1 MRTFC
6 TSVYDIGIAA
16 IFAGFFLSCVRT
28 WLCFGIFSRLW
39 IYAYH
44 KAGVQTHKCQNGD
57 RSKSIAQFTLL
68 FITVG
73 VRSSNDV
80 LIAEDTV

>member
-6 TSVYDIGIAA
+6 TGVYDIGIAA

-39 IYAYH
+39 IMPIIRQACRH
-44 KAGVQTHKCQNGD
+44 TKARMAIEVN
-57 RSKSIAQFTLL
+57 SIVQFTLL

>member
-6 TSVYDIGIAA
+6 TGVYDIGIAA

-28 WLCFGIFSRLW
+28 RLCFGIFSRLW

-44 KAGVQTHKCQNGD
+44 KAGVQTHKCQMAIEVN
-57 RSKSIAQFTLL
+57 SIAQFTLL

>member
-1 MRTFC
+1 MSEHGFALAYFLAFGFMPNIRQACRHTK
-6 TSVYDIGIAA
+6 ARMA
-16 IFAGFFLSCVRT
+16 IEV
-28 WLCFGIFSRLW
+28 
-39 IYAYH
+39 
-44 KAGVQTHKCQNGD
+44 N
-57 RSKSIAQFTLL
+57 SIPQFTLL

>member
-1 MRTFC
+1 MPIIRQACRHTN
-6 TSVYDIGIAA
+6 ARMA
-16 IFAGFFLSCVRT
+16 IEVNN
-28 WLCFGIFSRLW
+28 I
-39 IYAYH
+39 
-44 KAGVQTHKCQNGD
+44 V
-57 RSKSIAQFTLL
+57 QFTLL